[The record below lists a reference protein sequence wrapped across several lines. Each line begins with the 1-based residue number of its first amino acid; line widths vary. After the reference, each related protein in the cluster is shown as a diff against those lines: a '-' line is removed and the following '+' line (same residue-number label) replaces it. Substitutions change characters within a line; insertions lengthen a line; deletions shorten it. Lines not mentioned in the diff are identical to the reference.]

1 MSRHRDFRGSALPP
15 HAPASLTRWEQ
26 LHRAGSE
33 LLAELL
39 TARGA
44 NPEDYELRLRW
55 VPPAGQQGLTTSM
68 GLAALAYERTDTSP
82 GIIEVNYLPLR
93 ALARTAQE
101 RGQILDAELTEL
113 LDLMFG

>member
-1 MSRHRDFRGSALPP
+1 MSRHRDFRGSTLPP
-15 HAPASLTRWEQ
+15 HAPASAPRWEQ
-26 LHRAGSE
+26 LERAGAE

-39 TARGA
+39 TARGVGA
-44 NPEDYELRLRW
+44 ADYELRLRW

-68 GLAALAYERTDTSP
+68 GIAALAYERTQESP

-93 ALARTAQE
+93 ALAPTAEQ

-113 LDLMFG
+113 VELMFG

>member
-26 LHRAGSE
+26 LERAGAE
-33 LLAELL
+33 LLTELL
-39 TARGA
+39 TARGV
-44 NPEDYELRLRW
+44 NSQDYELRLRW
-55 VPPAGQQGLTTSM
+55 VPPEGQQGLTTAM
-68 GLAALAYERTDTSP
+68 GLAALAYERTDRKP

-93 ALARTAQE
+93 ALARTAQQ